1 MTINHLVLERLQLRY
16 NCLIIYSQWMG
27 KVSKQ
32 LQQFRRLNILLQQ
45 SKSYGGTVTK
55 GAMKRITR
63 VVNILCLYSK
73 ERWILNEVIEK
84 TVKHKLSFITLTITD
99 NTKNIS
105 AQVAYETLL
114 SKFLDWMTKTKGV
127 KAFIWKAELQK
138 RGQIHY
144 HITTPS
150 FLNWKEIRQK
160 WNRLQTQ
167 AGYLDDFIQ
176 KHKHNDPNSTDVHEV
191 YKVNDLTSYLIKYL
205 AKKESHA
212 DATTG
217 KIWDA
222 SMNLKTAKLPSFD
235 MINDQYDFLQMA
247 KDNDLIESIPRDQC
261 TIVKSKGAK
270 GYDLL
275 CQQLLDEFNSSNPL
289 LQSVLNIP

>member
-73 ERWILNEVIEK
+73 ERWILNEVIGK

-235 MINDQYDFLQMA
+235 MINDQHDFLQMA
-247 KDNDLIESIPRDQC
+247 NDNDLIEPIPRDQC